1 MCSNLSEEYVKKKE
15 AARELKRVKH
25 LTAKQAARKKDNEM
39 WEKNRMI
46 RSGLWL
52 VQVTIF
58 IFLNTGS
65 SAGDSDYLDPNF
77 FPKSGIQ
84 SFTRAD
90 SIVKKA
96 LKNHDW

>member
-1 MCSNLSEEYVKKKE
+1 MGEE
-15 AARELKRVKH
+15 
-25 LTAKQAARKKDNEM
+25 QDDQ
-39 WEKNRMI
+39 I
-46 RSGLWL
+46 RS
-52 VQVTIF
+52 VTSSSYNF
-58 IFLNTGS
+58 VFFLNTGS

-96 LKNHDW
+96 LKNHD